1 MKYYNKNVLRQINI
15 VRTTITF
22 PKLRDDIIVRTT
34 RTSTDIVRTT
44 ITFPKLRE
52 VIIVRT
58 TCNDNYYNV
67 STKCDVVRT
76 MLKYIGNIPSL

>member
-1 MKYYNKNVLRQINI
+1 MKYYNKNVLRQIN
-15 VRTTITF
+15 
-22 PKLRDDIIVRTT
+22 
-34 RTSTDIVRTT
+34 IVRTT